1 MQHIVMTPHRPLP
14 QNLCAYL
21 PQTLCA
27 EIEQAVPEGLFVE
40 EIRLRRGRR
49 VCVTVGGRNISLQTV
64 LDGSEMDRLLPL
76 FCSGSLYAFGDTVC
90 EGYITLHG
98 GIRIGVCGTVAMQD
112 GRITGVSQISAYA
125 IRIPHPTPP
134 IGEEICRLLREL
146 SPAGILLFSP
156 PGEGKTTLL
165 RAVCARMAKGEDA
178 WRVALVD
185 SRGELAYS
193 LDSPALHL
201 DVLSGYPRGK
211 GISIAARTLAAQL
224 IVCDE
229 IGDASEAQ
237 EILHA
242 HHCGV
247 PLLASA
253 HASSVRELLS
263 RPGIALLHEA
273 RCFGAYVQLTRRCGH
288 FDFFYDVTSR
298 EAADAVF

>member
-14 QNLCAYL
+14 PVLREYL
-21 PQTLCA
+21 PPSLCA
-27 EIEQAVPEGLFVE
+27 EIAQAVPEGLFAE
-40 EIRLRRGRR
+40 EIRLRRGRQ
-49 VCVTVGGRNISLQTV
+49 VCVTVGGRNIPLQTV
-64 LDGSEMDRLLPL
+64 LDGNDMDRLLPL

-98 GIRIGVCGTVAMQD
+98 GIRIGVCGTVAMQN
-112 GRITGVSQISAYA
+112 GRITGVSQISSYA

-134 IGEEICRLLREL
+134 IGGEICQLLREL
-146 SPAGILLFSP
+146 SPVGILLFSP
-156 PGEGKTTLL
+156 PGVGKTTLL
-165 RAVCARMAKGEDA
+165 RAVCARMAAGEDA
-178 WRVALVD
+178 WRVAVVD

-193 LDSPALHL
+193 LDSPALQL

-229 IGDASEAQ
+229 IGDASETQ

-253 HASSVRELLS
+253 HASCVRELLA
-263 RPGIALLHEA
+263 RPGIELLHEA
-273 RCFGAYVQLTRRCGH
+273 GCFGAYVQLTRANAD
-288 FDFFYDVTSR
+288 FDFFYDVTTR
-298 EAADAVF
+298 EAADALF